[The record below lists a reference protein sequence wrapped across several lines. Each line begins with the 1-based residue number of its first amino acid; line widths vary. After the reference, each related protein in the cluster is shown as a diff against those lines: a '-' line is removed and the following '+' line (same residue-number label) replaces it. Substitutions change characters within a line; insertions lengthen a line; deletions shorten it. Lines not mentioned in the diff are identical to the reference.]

1 MVQVPGSGLAGDS
14 EAGLPGLSLCPPYPV
29 GHLTLLLP
37 QPLPLEAQFLGKLG
51 LGPGPGIGWLGGCG
65 REARRPGRVGGR
77 RREQAPGEGR
87 ELRLLAF
94 LSPHTLRTSSLK
106 IHLQMNVSLNKIKP

>member
-14 EAGLPGLSLCPPYPV
+14 EAGLPGLSLCPPHPV

-77 RREQAPGEGR
+77 RSEQAPGEGR
-87 ELRLLAF
+87 EPCLLAF